1 MKSSFIFTH
10 RQTGQRGHRLI
21 RHFTPVQNVTVLQP
35 ELIFFTAAQAA
46 SICYITST
54 YASCSLEDIVAAA
67 PRGLRWF
74 QLYVHLNRQINKQMI
89 QKVESLGFKALV
101 ITVDVPKVGNRR
113 HDFKN
118 QVDLMK
124 NLLLK
129 DLGSPEMVGKIPQGG
144 QV

>member
-1 MKSSFIFTH
+1 MSLSSNLSSFALQLH
-10 RQTGQRGHRLI
+10 KE
-21 RHFTPVQNVTVLQP
+21 PVS
-35 ELIFFTAAQAA
+35 A
-46 SICYITST
+46 TSP
-54 YASCSLEDIVAAA
+54 AHMPAVA
-67 PRGLRWF
+67 LN
-74 QLYVHLNRQINKQMI
+74 VHLNRQINKQII

-129 DLGSPEMVGKIPQGG
+129 DLGSPEMVGKIPEPGG

>member
-1 MKSSFIFTH
+1 MSLPSNLSCITCFA
-10 RQTGQRGHRLI
+10 
-21 RHFTPVQNVTVLQP
+21 
-35 ELIFFTAAQAA
+35 AAQAA

-74 QLYVHLNRQINKQMI
+74 QLYVHPSRQINKQLI

-113 HDFKN
+113 HDITN
-118 QVDLMK
+118 QVNLMQ
-124 NLLLK
+124 NLWLK
-129 DLGSPEMVGKIPQGG
+129 DLGSPEMVGKIPEPGG